1 MFNSE
6 HSRINLLQ
14 NVSILALNLVMDVK
28 CLLLF
33 FQRNHE
39 TIVHIIIKISILNVV
54 FPFHYQK
61 CQEKLFFLLEEAL
74 LKRSNPSYIFEP
86 IASKKCIIT
95 VTFTM
100 PSNKIPLKNSP
111 KIELSL

>member
-6 HSRINLLQ
+6 HSKINLLQ

-33 FQRNHE
+33 FQRNYE

-54 FPFHYQK
+54 FPFH
-61 CQEKLFFLLEEAL
+61 CQECQENLIFLLEEAL
-74 LKRSNPSYIFEP
+74 IKRSNSSYIFEP
-86 IASKKCIIT
+86 IA
-95 VTFTM
+95 
-100 PSNKIPLKNSP
+100 
-111 KIELSL
+111 